1 MAGNYDENLAYG
13 EDYSASRGSGQQS
26 GDRGI
31 LGDIGKKLKSKYD
44 QYQSQSQS
52 QGQGQGQQHGGY
64 GTGGY
69 QYGSQPGTTPAG
81 PQYGSQPPTSEGSQY
96 APTQHYQSSS
106 YVPDGQGSQ
115 QPGYVGLSLTVS
127 FGSALD
133 LPLTIIG
140 TTSHDRKPGILGE
153 KARLGLESLWR
164 FDGNL
169 SEHWL

>member
-1 MAGNYDENLAYG
+1 MAGNYAENLAYG
-13 EDYSASRGSGQQS
+13 EDYSASRGSGQQT

-44 QYQSQSQS
+44 RYQSQS
-52 QGQGQGQQHGGY
+52 QGQVQGQQYGGH

-81 PQYGSQPPTSEGSQY
+81 PQYGSQPPTSQGSQY

-115 QPGYVGLSLTVS
+115 QPGYVSLPPTVS
-127 FGSALD
+127 FGPVLD
-133 LPLTIIG
+133 LPLTTIG
-140 TTSHDRKPGILGE
+140 TTSHDREPGILRE
-153 KARLGLESLWR
+153 KAGLGLESL
-164 FDGNL
+164 
-169 SEHWL
+169 